1 MIHECTQYLQKKKK
15 LSYNTNKMLPI
26 YKRQIYY
33 EINYTILSQHD
44 FLLNEIWNQKNQFFT
59 YKPTLKNVYISKML
73 QVGG

>member
-1 MIHECTQYLQKKKK
+1 MIHECTVSTEKKSYLTIQI
-15 LSYNTNKMLPI
+15 KMLPI

-59 YKPTLKNVYISKML
+59 YKPTLKKMCI
-73 QVGG
+73 

>member
-1 MIHECTQYLQKKKK
+1 MHTVSTKKK